1 MLKPSKIFHK
11 GVMPLAVWSVGGYT
25 LRPNFRDNISVK
37 LLIGMNKSKGPGVLL
52 IGVGTIMTS
61 MIAAG
66 FVLGYLADSW
76 LNTQPIFLISFGA
89 LGLIGG
95 FLKAYRLLSDPELY

>member
-1 MLKPSKIFHK
+1 
-11 GVMPLAVWSVGGYT
+11 
-25 LRPNFRDNISVK
+25 
-37 LLIGMNKSKGPGVLL
+37 
-52 IGVGTIMTS
+52 

>member
-1 MLKPSKIFHK
+1 MSSCRLLNDQEAGILCALIF
-11 GVMPLAVWSVGGYT
+11 
-25 LRPNFRDNISVK
+25 
-37 LLIGMNKSKGPGVLL
+37 GMIHRQICLFSSMKKTKGPGLLL
-52 IGVGTIMTS
+52 IGVGSMMTS

-66 FVLGYLADSW
+66 FILGYIVDMW

-95 FLKAYRLLSDPELY
+95 FLKVYRLLSDPELY